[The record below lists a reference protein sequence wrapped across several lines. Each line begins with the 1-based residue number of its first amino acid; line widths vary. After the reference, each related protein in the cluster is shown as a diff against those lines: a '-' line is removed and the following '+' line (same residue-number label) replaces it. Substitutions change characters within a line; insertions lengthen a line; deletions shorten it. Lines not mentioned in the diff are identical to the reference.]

1 MAKEPVTI
9 PLPVRRPG
17 RAETIAR
24 AAEAAAKAKAAEA
37 SARTEEARAAAEK
50 AAAEARAAEAKAR
63 AIEAET
69 RAREAESVRK
79 AEESAAK
86 ERSSYLVPAVTAA
99 LAVVAGGAAW
109 KLGRLIGR
117 VAALGAKETI
127 QSVNALGREAAKLQK
142 IKGTLAGT
150 PKGDE
155 AKAIVNE
162 AYALGGVKSAFPSA
176 GYQAAPKA
184 KSLFDTLGKPPK
196 AADYVASALAVEGAV
211 TTGASF
217 VVEDESAKQAL
228 RIAGSASLAG
238 AAGLKAALAVAKAA
252 APRPSSRAIASIE
265 AIRHRIVRE
274 ADQAA
279 KPLRKPRQPAR
290 GKATTLLIG
299 RAPSTGSGAAV
310 SQAAVKTPARQPIAY
325 LNAAARKKASRPKD
339 ALSLSANGAQLRTAG
354 QRPTSDGWTEGY
366 VRNGVRVRG
375 YQTPTRG

>member
-9 PLPVRRPG
+9 PLPVRRPD
-17 RAETIAR
+17 RADAIAR

-37 SARTEEARAAAEK
+37 AARTEEARAAAEQ
-50 AAAEARAAEAKAR
+50 AEAQARAAEAQAR

-69 RAREAESVRK
+69 RAREAEAARK

-86 ERSSYLVPAVTAA
+86 ERSSYLVPGITAV

-117 VAALGAKETI
+117 VAAAGAKETI
-127 QSVNALGREAAKLQK
+127 QSVNALGREAAKLQN
-142 IKGTLAGT
+142 IKGALAGT

-162 AYALGGVKSAFPSA
+162 AYALGGVKSAFPSP
-176 GYQAAPKA
+176 GYQAPPKA
-184 KSLFDTLGKPPK
+184 QSVFDALGKPPK
-196 AADYVASALAVEGAV
+196 AADYVAGGLAVEGAI

-265 AIRHRIVRE
+265 AIRHRLVRE
-274 ADQAA
+274 ADEAVKPLSKARLPAGGKAA
-279 KPLRKPRQPAR
+279 K
-290 GKATTLLIG
+290 
-299 RAPSTGSGAAV
+299 V
-310 SQAAVKTPARQPIAY
+310 AY
-325 LNAAARKKASRPKD
+325 LRPGGAGPQGTPPAIPAGGGPRRVEPMRYRAAGVSTYTRTYTKGPKAGLTETVTRKR
-339 ALSLSANGAQLRTAG
+339 
-354 QRPTSDGWTEGY
+354 
-366 VRNGVRVRG
+366 
-375 YQTPTRG
+375 